1 MCSPKKH
8 PHPSAAFTLIELLT
22 VIAIVGILA
31 AIIIPTVG
39 KVRNSARDA
48 GCKSNLRQYA
58 FASMMYA
65 EDNKGKLPEHQGAS
79 SPKWVDCVRPY
90 LAAGTRKGSQ
100 LIVDGEVQ
108 LRCPAFAIRAGE
120 FKTTL
125 DNDTARGRGYQYNLN
140 LRLKPIPNVAN
151 PSRTPMFWDGG
162 GAAKN
167 IAGYPGRA
175 GSASSNYLERKYR
188 HSDRMNLVMVS
199 GSISSV
205 RGVYNGSES
214 SDKDDGEIPFEQGGS
229 DWGKNGEGRPFSW
242 GN

>member
-1 MCSPKKH
+1 MCSPKKR
-8 PHPSAAFTLIELLT
+8 PHPTAAFTLIELLT
-22 VIAIVGILA
+22 VIAIIGILA

-90 LAAGTRKGSQ
+90 LASGARKGGE

-140 LRLKPIPNVAN
+140 LRLKPVPTSPTLRAPRCSGRWWRGQKHRRLPGTRGKREQQLPRTKIP
-151 PSRTPMFWDGG
+151 PQRPHEPRHGFRLHFQRSR
-162 GAAKN
+162 
-167 IAGYPGRA
+167 
-175 GSASSNYLERKYR
+175 SL
-188 HSDRMNLVMVS
+188 
-199 GSISSV
+199 
-205 RGVYNGSES
+205 
-214 SDKDDGEIPFEQGGS
+214 
-229 DWGKNGEGRPFSW
+229 
-242 GN
+242 